1 MLTARKINKSY
12 KSGTSRLQVLEGIN
26 IDVEK
31 GEMFFVVGPSGA
43 GKSTLLHILGGLD
56 VPDSGDIYIN
66 GYDFKKLKGRK
77 RSKLINSKIGFV
89 FQFFH
94 LLPEFTAVENVMLP
108 ALISGKSR
116 KRSFEKASGLL
127 NQVDLEGRVNHRP
140 SQLSGGEKQRVAVA
154 RALVNDPEIVFADE
168 PTGNLDLDNSRELTA
183 LIHKL
188 NREKGQTFIIA
199 THDYNIVSK
208 ESNVMRLV
216 DGIMAS

>member
-127 NQVDLEGRVNHRP
+127 NQVDLEGRLNHRP

-168 PTGNLDLDNSRELTA
+168 PTGNLDLDNSRELAA

>member
-12 KSGTSRLQVLEGIN
+12 KTGNSRLQVLEGIN

-31 GEMFFVVGPSGA
+31 GKMLFVVGSSGA

-66 GYDFKKLKGRK
+66 GYNFKKLKGPK
-77 RSKLINSKIGFV
+77 RARLINSKIGFV

-108 ALISGKSR
+108 ALIGGKTR
-116 KRSFEKASGLL
+116 KRSFEKASALL
-127 NQVDLEGRVNHRP
+127 NQVDLEGRLNHKP

-154 RALVNDPEIVFADE
+154 RALINDPEIVFADE

-188 NREKGQTFIIA
+188 NRENGQTFIIA

-208 ESNVMRLV
+208 ESNVVRLA
-216 DGIMAS
+216 DGIMAD

>member
-56 VPDSGDIYIN
+56 VPDSGDICIN
-66 GYDFKKLKGRK
+66 GYNFKKLKGRK

-127 NQVDLEGRVNHRP
+127 NQVDLEGRLNHRP

-216 DGIMAS
+216 NGTMAG

>member
-127 NQVDLEGRVNHRP
+127 NQVDLEGRLNHRP

-216 DGIMAS
+216 NGTMAG

>member
-127 NQVDLEGRVNHRP
+127 NQVDLEGRLNHRP

-168 PTGNLDLDNSRELTA
+168 PTGNLDLDNSRELAA
-183 LIHKL
+183 LIYKL

>member
-1 MLTARKINKSY
+1 M
-12 KSGTSRLQVLEGIN
+12 
-26 IDVEK
+26 
-31 GEMFFVVGPSGA
+31 
-43 GKSTLLHILGGLD
+43 
-56 VPDSGDIYIN
+56 
-66 GYDFKKLKGRK
+66 
-77 RSKLINSKIGFV
+77 
-89 FQFFH
+89 
-94 LLPEFTAVENVMLP
+94 ENVMLP

-168 PTGNLDLDNSRELTA
+168 PTGNLDLDNGRALTS

-188 NREKGQTFIIA
+188 NRENGQTFIIA

-216 DGIMAS
+216 NGIMAG